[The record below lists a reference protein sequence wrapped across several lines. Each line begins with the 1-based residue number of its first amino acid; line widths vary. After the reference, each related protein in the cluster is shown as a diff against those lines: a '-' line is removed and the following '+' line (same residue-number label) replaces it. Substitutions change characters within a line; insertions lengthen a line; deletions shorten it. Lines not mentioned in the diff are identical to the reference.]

1 MSLLSL
7 FSLFYF
13 TRHFHSSK
21 CDSLVTS
28 LFHFFK
34 KSPSLVTSLFHLF
47 KNLPSLVTF
56 TFHSLFKNSL
66 TLIVPGVQFFR
77 QAKNSPVTNRPL
89 FYAKCPILLYK
100 QKTFK
105 KYNETSILSQF
116 LTLNS
121 NLLSV
126 FNSWLLLYQYGEYKY
141 QSLLCMITK
150 VVPP

>member
-1 MSLLSL
+1 MEALLQKA
-7 FSLFYF
+7 
-13 TRHFHSSK
+13 SK
-21 CDSLVTS
+21 KPPKRTS
-28 LFHFFK
+28 
-34 KSPSLVTSLFHLF
+34 
-47 KNLPSLVTF
+47 
-56 TFHSLFKNSL
+56 
-66 TLIVPGVQFFR
+66 VQFFR

-126 FNSWLLLYQYGEYKY
+126 FNS
-141 QSLLCMITK
+141 
-150 VVPP
+150 